1 MMICSFEYAKKAR
14 ESILN
19 NKSNENNIIT
29 QRIGYSTPMKL
40 ILDLHIDLAHLALGV
55 NLYKD
60 YKKSTAILN
69 DLSLVLNRVADI
81 AIFLDV
87 YLVVDIEEIQ
97 TTDPS
102 ITLNALFNN
111 VSMLNYK
118 KGIARNKL
126 VNRIVPLF
134 VELVYSLGFSLD
146 ELEERYKTLTEA

>member
-1 MMICSFEYAKKAR
+1 MICSFEYAKKAR
-14 ESILN
+14 ELILN

-87 YLVVDIEEIQ
+87 ELIVDIEEIQ

-126 VNRIVPLF
+126 VNRIAPLF
-134 VELVYSLGFSLD
+134 VELVYSLGFTLED
-146 ELEERYKTLTEA
+146 LEERYKTIMEV